1 MPIKADIMRAL
12 ASNTAPLFV
21 AILLLSCIGLQP
33 HSPNLLNPLDFSPM
47 HSEESTNSTNFT
59 TSGGSGLA
67 VSGEPGYVGDVLIAS
82 IMVTNSGN
90 ASGAVALVITP
101 DSGGESF
108 QGEHI
113 TISPGSPRQ
122 VSSHFTLLS
131 PGTSNFDWLVTV
143 IEGQDSLQLRGNF
156 SVEVMPSQ
164 ILNVSIDSIEWSN
177 SEGLSFDA
185 LISLSAGKSRVI
197 ILDAYS
203 VDQGDYQLLQSVKID
218 SNPGRRAITFDLG
231 HPSAEQ
237 VLLEAI
243 PIDWQP
249 SSNSGNS
256 TIIDV
261 VEPVVTEESIV
272 VGASFPS
279 ESPTPGS
286 SPMVIISLEN
296 MGNYQAQSGFLRIIS
311 SSDQEILAETSVPT
325 VMPGSK
331 FTTDVPIPDWPASDS
346 VGLEIQWHTNGVHS
360 TSFYS
365 IETEN
370 CLLYTSPSPR
380 DGLLSRMPSSA

>member
-1 MPIKADIMRAL
+1 M
-12 ASNTAPLFV
+12 
-21 AILLLSCIGLQP
+21 
-33 HSPNLLNPLDFSPM
+33 
-47 HSEESTNSTNFT
+47 
-59 TSGGSGLA
+59 
-67 VSGEPGYVGDVLIAS
+67 
-82 IMVTNSGN
+82 
-90 ASGAVALVITP
+90 
-101 DSGGESF
+101 SF
-108 QGEHI
+108 E
-113 TISPGSPRQ
+113 
-122 VSSHFTLLS
+122 
-131 PGTSNFDWLVTV
+131 
-143 IEGQDSLQLRGNF
+143 
-156 SVEVMPSQ
+156 
-164 ILNVSIDSIEWSN
+164 
-177 SEGLSFDA
+177 A

-203 VDQGDYQLLQSVKID
+203 IDQGNYQLLQSVKID

-243 PIDWQP
+243 PIDWLP

-286 SPMVIISLEN
+286 SPMVMISLEN
-296 MGNYQAQSGFLRIIS
+296 VGNYQAQSGFLRIIS

-325 VMPGSK
+325 VMPGTK
-331 FTTDVPIPDWPASDS
+331 FTTDVSIPDWPASDS
-346 VGLEIQWHTNGVHS
+346 VGLEIQWHTNGIHS

-370 CLLYTSPSPR
+370 SQEGTELPFDLLAAGY
-380 DGLLSRMPSSA
+380 GLLAGILIILLGTLVWRAVSTRTPSTSDLNLRDTKESERKQKLPE